1 MQIRV
6 PSQPEWQALT
16 LPASVRAL
24 LVIGLM
30 SSAMGAIH
38 SNDLPL
44 VQPNDNR
51 TPAGSLSQDTLR
63 LHLVVKMARWYPE
76 AADGPFIDL
85 PTFAE
90 EGKSP
95 SIPGPLI
102 RVREGT
108 TIVVSVR
115 NELGDSTL
123 WVSGLNSRPAK
134 GDSTAI
140 RPGESH
146 TFTFTTGAPGTY
158 VYLAKAGSV
167 DWDKREREQLS
178 GAFVVDAPGAR
189 TDDRILMIN
198 IWGEPVDSTTYDN
211 ALAINGKSWPNTE
224 RITANIG
231 DSLRWRVINA
241 SIRPHPMHLHGFY
254 FRIDSRGS
262 WLADTAIAA
271 NKQRLEVTEEMR
283 PGSTMAVTWSPN
295 RPGNWLFH
303 CHFVFHV
310 NEGARLGF
318 RATPGDVHNNM
329 HDADPMQHM
338 SGLVVGITVS
348 DTAHAFRR
356 DASGRVRKLR
366 LYADERRAA
375 GKLPYHMS
383 YVLQRDRKPP
393 ALDSIEPSGRMIVLT
408 QHEPVQV
415 TIVNRT
421 HASTS
426 VHWHGIELESFSDGV
441 AGWSGAMTN
450 VAPMIA
456 PRDSFVAH
464 LTVPRAGT
472 FIYHT
477 HLNDV
482 EQLTSGAYGPIVV
495 LERGKKFDA
504 STDHVFTLGWLGD
517 APSSLLINGD
527 SIPAPVTMRYGKP
540 NRLRFVNI
548 GAAGAFVFRLLKD
561 TTAVTWRP
569 VAKDGADLPVAVQVE
584 GPARRR
590 LSTGETF
597 DAEWLPPAK
606 GLYSITVSAG
616 PKVFV
621 TQKIEVR

>member
-1 MQIRV
+1 MNL
-6 PSQPEWQALT
+6 ST
-16 LPASVRAL
+16 SVRAVVVL
-24 LVIGLM
+24 AIISSGL
-30 SSAMGAIH
+30 GAIRPTE
-38 SNDLPL
+38 LPL

-51 TPAGSLSQDTLR
+51 TPAGTLSQDTLR
-63 LHLVVKMARWYPE
+63 VQLVVRMARWYPE
-76 AADGPFIDL
+76 AANGPHIDI

-90 EGKSP
+90 EGKAP

-102 RVREGT
+102 RVQEGT
-108 TIVVSVR
+108 TIVASVR

-123 WVSGLNSRPAK
+123 WVSGLNSRPSK
-134 GDSTAI
+134 PDSTAI

-146 TFTFTTGAPGTY
+146 TFTFKTGLAGTY
-158 VYLAKAGSV
+158 LYLAKAGSV

-178 GAFVVDAPGAR
+178 GAFVVDKPGAR

-198 IWGEPVDSTTYDN
+198 IWGEPLDSTTYDN

-224 RITANIG
+224 RFTANIG
-231 DSLRWRVINA
+231 DSLRWRVING

-262 WLADTAIAA
+262 WLADTAIATD
-271 NKQRLEVTEEMR
+271 KRRLEVTEEMR
-283 PGSTMAVTWSPN
+283 PGATMAITWSPN

-318 RATPGDVHNNM
+318 RSSPGDVHDSM
-329 HDADPMQHM
+329 HDADPMKHM

-348 DTAHAFRR
+348 DTARAFRR
-356 DASGRVRKLR
+356 DASGQLRKLR
-366 LYADERRAA
+366 LYADERRAQ
-375 GKLPYHMS
+375 GKRPYEMS
-383 YVLQRDRKPP
+383 YVLQRDRHAPP
-393 ALDSIEPSGRMIVLT
+393 VDSIEPAGRVIVLN
-408 QHEPVQV
+408 QHQPVQV
-415 TIVNRT
+415 TVVNRT
-421 HASTS
+421 HAATS

-441 AGWSGAMTN
+441 AGWSGAASN

-477 HLNDV
+477 HLNDI
-482 EQLTSGAYGPIVV
+482 EQLTSGAYGPIIV
-495 LERGKKFDA
+495 LEPGKKFDA

-517 APSSLLINGD
+517 APSSLLLNGD
-527 SIPAPVTMRYGKP
+527 SAPAPVTMRYGKP

-548 GAAGAFVFRLLKD
+548 GAAGAFLFSLLKD

-569 VAKDGADLPVAVQVE
+569 LAKDGADLPVAVQVN
-584 GPARRR
+584 GPAIRR
-590 LSTGETF
+590 LTTGETF
-597 DAEWLPPAK
+597 DAEWIPPAK
-606 GLYSITVSAG
+606 GLYSITVRG
-616 PKVFV
+616 GKKVWV
-621 TQKIEVR
+621 TQKIKVE

>member
-1 MQIRV
+1 M
-6 PSQPEWQALT
+6 
-16 LPASVRAL
+16 LPASLRVL
-24 LVIGLM
+24 LVLGLI
-30 SSAMGAIH
+30 SSGLGAIR
-38 SNDLPL
+38 SNDLLL

-63 LHLVVKMARWYPE
+63 IHLVVKMARWYPE
-76 AADGPFIDL
+76 SADGPHIDL
-85 PTFAE
+85 PVFAE
-90 EGKSP
+90 EGKTP

-102 RVREGT
+102 RVQEGT
-108 TIVVSVR
+108 TIVASVR

-123 WVSGLNSRPAK
+123 WVYGLDTRPAK
-134 GDSTAI
+134 PDSTAI
-140 RPGESH
+140 RPGEAH
-146 TFTFTTGAPGTY
+146 TFTFRTGTPGTY
-158 VYLAKAGSV
+158 VYSAKAGSV
-167 DWDKREREQLS
+167 DWNKREREQLS

-198 IWGEPVDSTTYDN
+198 IWGEPLDSTTYDN

-224 RITANIG
+224 RFTANIG

-254 FRIDSRGS
+254 FRINSRGS
-262 WLADTAIAA
+262 WLADTTIAA
-271 NKQRLEVTEEMR
+271 DKRRLEVTEEMR
-283 PGSTMAVTWSPN
+283 PGATMAITWSPN

-310 NEGARLGF
+310 DEGARLGF
-318 RATPGDVHNNM
+318 RSTPGDVHDNM
-329 HDADPMQHM
+329 HDADPMKHM

-348 DTAHAFRR
+348 DTAHAFRG
-356 DASGRVRKLR
+356 DSGRMRKLR

-383 YVLQRDRKPP
+383 YVLERDRKAP
-393 ALDSIEPSGRMIVLT
+393 AVDSIEPAGRIIVLT

-415 TIVNRT
+415 TVVNRT

-441 AGWSGAMTN
+441 PGWSGAMSS

-456 PRDSFVAH
+456 PGDSFVAR

-477 HLNDV
+477 HLNDI

-495 LERGKKFDA
+495 LEPGKKFDP
-504 STDHVFTLGWLGD
+504 SIDHVFTLGWLGD
-517 APSSLLINGD
+517 APSAVLLNGD
-527 SIPAPVTMRYGKP
+527 STPAPVTMRYGKP

-548 GAAGAFVFRLLKD
+548 GAAGAFLFGLMKD
-561 TTAVTWRP
+561 TTAMTWRP
-569 VAKDGADLPVAVQVE
+569 LAKDGADLPVAVQVN
-584 GPARRR
+584 GPALRR
-590 LSTGETF
+590 LTTGETF
-597 DAEWLPPAK
+597 DAEWIPPAK
-606 GLYSITVSAG
+606 GLYSLTVRG
-616 PKVFV
+616 GGKTWV
-621 TQKIEVR
+621 TQKVEVK